1 MNLRVALELGRVSN
15 LPTVFTNVLAG
26 ACLAVLADPSARLPG
41 APALALLCLT
51 LSLFYTGGM
60 FLNDAFDRRYDAE
73 HKPDRPI
80 PSGRAT
86 PLEVLV
92 WGFGMLGAGLLL
104 LALAPLWTRPH
115 VAWAP
120 FVSGVILA
128 GLIVF
133 YNAHHKN
140 NPISP
145 LVMGLCRVF
154 VYITSAASVA
164 SAVSFEVLLGSAL
177 LLSYLIGLTYV
188 ARNEGLREVKR
199 LWPLAFLLL
208 PFGVLAPRALRELFP
223 ALLCA
228 GFLGWVIHALRL
240 LRRRAQK
247 SDIPRA
253 VVSLIAGISLLDA
266 VLIASSGRAWLAVAS
281 VLGFFAARFL
291 QRYISGT

>member
-15 LPTVFTNVLAG
+15 LPTVWTNVLAG
-26 ACLAVLADPSARLPG
+26 ACLAVIAEPAGALPG

-60 FLNDAFDRRYDAE
+60 FLNDAFDRHHDAE
-73 HKPDRPI
+73 HRPDRPI
-80 PSGRAT
+80 PSRRAA
-86 PLEVLV
+86 PLEVFA
-92 WGFGMLGAGLLL
+92 WGFGLIGIGLFL
-104 LALAPLWTRPH
+104 LALAPLWATPH
-115 VAWAP
+115 RNWAP
-120 FVSGVILA
+120 FASGAILA
-128 GLIVF
+128 GLIVL
-133 YNAHHKN
+133 YNAHHKK
-140 NPISP
+140 NPLSP

-164 SAVSFEVLLGSAL
+164 SPAGGEVLLGSAL
-177 LLSYLIGLTYV
+177 LLSYLIGLTFV

-208 PFGVLAPRALRELFP
+208 PFVFAAPRALPHLWP
-223 ALLCA
+223 ALLYM
-228 GFLGWVIHALRL
+228 GFLGWVIRALGL

-266 VLIASSGRAWLAVAS
+266 VLIAASGQTLLAGAG

>member
-15 LPTVFTNVLAG
+15 LPTVWTNVLAG
-26 ACLAVLADPSARLPG
+26 ACLALAADPAADLPG
-41 APALALLCLT
+41 APALGLLCLT

-60 FLNDAFDRRYDAE
+60 FLNDAFDRHHDAE
-73 HKPDRPI
+73 HRPDRPI
-80 PSGRAT
+80 PSRRAT
-86 PLEVLV
+86 PLEVFT
-92 WGFGMLGAGLLL
+92 WGYGMIGLGLSL
-104 LALAPLWTRPH
+104 LALAPIWARPQ
-115 VAWAP
+115 VGYAP
-120 FVSGVILA
+120 FVSGLVLA

-133 YNAHHKN
+133 YNAHHKK
-140 NPISP
+140 NPLSP
-145 LVMGLCRVF
+145 LAMGLCRVF
-154 VYITSAASVA
+154 VYITAAASVA
-164 SAVSFEVLLGSAL
+164 SPAGGEVVLGSAL

-208 PFGVLAPRALRELFP
+208 PFVFAAPRALPELWP
-223 ALLCA
+223 ALLYF
-228 GFLGWVIHALRL
+228 GFLAWVIQALGL

-266 VLIASSGRAWLAVAS
+266 VLIASSGRTWLAGAGV
-281 VLGFFAARFL
+281 VGFFAARFL

>member
-26 ACLAVLADPSARLPG
+26 ACLAVIAEPSRGLPG
-41 APALALLCLT
+41 APSLALLCLT

-60 FLNDAFDRRYDAE
+60 FLNDAFDRRHDAE
-73 HKPDRPI
+73 HRPDRPI

-86 PLEVLV
+86 PLEVFA
-92 WGFGMLGAGLLL
+92 WGFGMMGLGLVL
-104 LALAPLWTRPH
+104 LALAPLWARPDQ
-115 VAWAP
+115 AWAP
-120 FVSGVILA
+120 FASGVILA
-128 GLIVF
+128 GLIVL

-140 NPISP
+140 NPLSP
-145 LVMGLCRVF
+145 FVMGLCRVF
-154 VYITSAASVA
+154 VYITSAASVG
-164 SAVSFEVLLGSAL
+164 SPLGGEVLLGSAL

-208 PFGVLAPRALRELFP
+208 PFGLMAPRAVRDLFS
-223 ALLCA
+223 ALLYV

-247 SDIPRA
+247 IDIPRA

-266 VLIASSGRAWLAVAS
+266 VLIASSGRALLAGVC